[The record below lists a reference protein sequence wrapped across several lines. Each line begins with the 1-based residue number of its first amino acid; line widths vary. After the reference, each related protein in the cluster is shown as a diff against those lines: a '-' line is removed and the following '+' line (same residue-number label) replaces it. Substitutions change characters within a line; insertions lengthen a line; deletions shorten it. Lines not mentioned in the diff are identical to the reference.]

1 MITVEEIR
9 SLKLKDLGERL
20 GIHTATCEGRVTI
33 EVIKTSKVDMV
44 ARERE
49 KNERTVLE
57 EIGERRIFDWETPI
71 TRDKIIRAV
80 VCRHNAFFFKDLA
93 QKQAIKALGN
103 RVTMALVSK
112 LAEYKARD
120 ISLALEGK

>member
-9 SLKLKDLGERL
+9 SLKLKDIGERL
-20 GIHTATCEGRVTI
+20 GIHIATCEGRVSV
-33 EVIKTSKVDMV
+33 ESIKSSKIDLV

-49 KNERTVLE
+49 KNERAVLA
-57 EIGERRIFDWETPI
+57 EIGGRRIFDWETPI
-71 TRDKIIRAV
+71 TRDPIIKAV

-103 RVTMALVSK
+103 RITMPLVSK